1 MLSKT
6 KKSAAKQH
14 DFYAFD
20 RAVAAAYGTVLLGID
35 EVGRGPL
42 AGPVV
47 AAAVC
52 LDPTKVVAGVN
63 DSKKLT
69 EKKREELFP
78 QIIDA
83 SLCWAIGV
91 ATHQEIDQINI
102 LQATFLAMRRAV
114 AGLSLSTW
122 DFALID
128 GDKIVPGLPADR
140 QRAVVKGDG
149 KSAAIAA
156 ASILAKVTRDRF
168 MAEEDLRFP
177 GYGFA
182 RNKGYGTE
190 IHRQAIQQLGLC
202 EVHRRSFC
210 ASLVIQTTL
219 SL

>member
-1 MLSKT
+1 M
-6 KKSAAKQH
+6 QH
-14 DFYAFD
+14 DLYAFD
-20 RAVAAAYGTVLLGID
+20 RAAATAYGTVLLGID

-52 LDPTKVVAGVN
+52 LDPAKSVAGVN

-69 EKKREELFP
+69 GKKREELFP

-83 SLCWAIGV
+83 SLSWAIGI

-114 AGLSLSTW
+114 AGLSLASW
-122 DFALID
+122 DFALVD
-128 GDKIVPGLPADR
+128 GDKIVPGLPANR
-140 QRAVVKGDG
+140 QQAVVKGDG

-168 MAEEDLRFP
+168 MIEADLRFP
-177 GYGFA
+177 GYGFD

-190 IHRQAIQQLGLC
+190 IHRNAIQQLGLC
-202 EVHRRSFC
+202 EIHRRSFC
-210 ASLVIQTTL
+210 ASVAIQTAL